1 MYVFLLFLPFEG
13 EVMIHAPSKMNM
25 EPENA
30 SLERQH
36 IYKTPILRFR
46 VNEFSGV

>member
-1 MYVFLLFLPFEG
+1 VYVFLLFLPFEG

-30 SLERQH
+30 SLEKKNTSTKPPTFEVPCQ
-36 IYKTPILRFR
+36 
-46 VNEFSGV
+46 